1 MEERVEALEDVVA
14 KQQKSIDT
22 LLDMIELLSKRLDI
36 SNKKIDLVKQMAE
49 ANVGMINTT
58 NDTLSS
64 LFELINKD

>member
-1 MEERVEALEDVVA
+1 MEERVQELEDVVA
-14 KQQKSIDT
+14 KQQKTIDT

-49 ANVGMINTT
+49 ANVGMIKNN
-58 NDTLSS
+58 NDTLNS